1 MMSEIYDNFMIFG
14 LESTGEKVRLDISE
28 ETFLLNNGQKVLD
41 SNQVLIIVKEGLRR
55 IYIWKGINS
64 HVRKKFIASRI
75 AAELQNNLVVEAHF
89 HRCKIISVDQG
100 DEPNDFLRAFG
111 FTTVELPK
119 LLDRSSPE
127 FKQIH
132 SISTKTA
139 SELERKK
146 VHSWK
151 GPPPSFK
158 GKKASPITTQA
169 ETKRIKEE
177 PKKTIKSFKTADKEI
192 IKKIVNNNVPADLK
206 RQNLILG
213 NFQIYGA
220 AIKKAKIF
228 GKEVEEVEW
237 EPVNSLPEGIIEL
250 TDRTLRIYVDDTSKT
265 IEGIE
270 ILQKLEAS
278 KVVEPM
284 VEKDEKLDY
293 NTWTVK
299 QLKIY
304 CQENN
309 IKVPASYRKAQI
321 ISLIKKEPSQESI
334 EPGSNYKTWTVK
346 QLKEFCNKNDI
357 KVLSTYRKADLLK
370 LVEKH
375 QK

>member
-1 MMSEIYDNFMIFG
+1 MMAETYENFMIFG
-14 LESTGEKVRLDISE
+14 LESTGEKLKLDISE
-28 ETFLLNNGQKVLD
+28 DLFCANNGQNVLD
-41 SNQVLIIVKEGLRR
+41 SHQVLVIVKEDLRR
-55 IYIWKGINS
+55 IYIWKGVNS

-75 AAELQNNLVVEAHF
+75 AAELQNDLVVEGHF

-100 DEPNDFLRAFG
+100 DEPNEFLRAFG
-111 FTTVELPK
+111 FTTGELPEI
-119 LLDRSSPE
+119 LDRDSQE

-132 SISTKTA
+132 SISTPTA
-139 SELERKK
+139 PELDKKK

-158 GKKASPITTQA
+158 GKKTSRPITQTV
-169 ETKRIKEE
+169 TRRIEEE
-177 PKKTIKSFKTADKEI
+177 PKTAIKSFKADDKEI
-192 IKKIVNNNVPADLK
+192 IKKIVKNNVPTDLK

-213 NFQIYGA
+213 NFKIFGA

-237 EPVNSLPEGIIEL
+237 EPVNPLPEGIIEL

-270 ILQKLEAS
+270 ILQKLETP
-278 KVVEPM
+278 KIVEQT
-284 VEKDEKLDY
+284 VEKDEVLNY

-309 IKVPASYRKAQI
+309 IKVPSSYRKAQI
-321 ISLIKKEPSQESI
+321 INLIKKGPSQESI
-334 EPGSNYKTWTVK
+334 EPESSYKAWTVK
-346 QLKEFCNKNDI
+346 QLKEYCKINDI
-357 KVLSTYRKADLLK
+357 KVLTSYRKADLLK
-370 LVEKH
+370 LVEEH

>member
-28 ETFLLNNGQKVLD
+28 ETFLLNNGQNVLD

-75 AAELQNNLVVEAHF
+75 AAELQNDLVVEAHL

-100 DEPNDFLRAFG
+100 DEPNDFLRAFS
-111 FTTVELPK
+111 FTTVEVPE

-169 ETKRIKEE
+169 ETKRIEEE
-177 PKKTIKSFKTADKEI
+177 PKKAIKSFKTDDKEI
-192 IKKIVNNNVPADLK
+192 IEKIVKNNVPADLK
-206 RQNLILG
+206 RQNIILG

-270 ILQKLEAS
+270 ILQKLETS
-278 KVVEPM
+278 KVVEPT

-293 NTWTVK
+293 NIWTVK

-321 ISLIKKEPSQESI
+321 ISLIKKGPSQESI
-334 EPGSNYKTWTVK
+334 EPDSNYKTWTVK
-346 QLKEFCNKNDI
+346 QLKEYCNKNDI

-370 LVEKH
+370 LVEEH